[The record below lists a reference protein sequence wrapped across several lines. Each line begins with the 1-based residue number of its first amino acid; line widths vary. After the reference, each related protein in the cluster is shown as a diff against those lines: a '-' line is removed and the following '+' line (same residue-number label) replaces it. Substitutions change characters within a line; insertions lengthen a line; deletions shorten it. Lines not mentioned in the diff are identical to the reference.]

1 MNREE
6 KINICKKIIEHEI
19 RMRDTLRNQVMTEYV
34 KERMARI
41 DVTVQ
46 ALKMLKRKLE
56 RGEVK

>member
-6 KINICKKIIEHEI
+6 KINICKKIIEHKNRLKETW
-19 RMRDTLRNQVMTEYV
+19 RRQVRTFYV
-34 KERMARI
+34 KECIERI

-46 ALKMLKRKLE
+46 AVRMLKRKLE

>member
-46 ALKMLKRKLE
+46 ALKILKRKLE
-56 RGEVK
+56 RGEAK

>member
-56 RGEVK
+56 RGEAK